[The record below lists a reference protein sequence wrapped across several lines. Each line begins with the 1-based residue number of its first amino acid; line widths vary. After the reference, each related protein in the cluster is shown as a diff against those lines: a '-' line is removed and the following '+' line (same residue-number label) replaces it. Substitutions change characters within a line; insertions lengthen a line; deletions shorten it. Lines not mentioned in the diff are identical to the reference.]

1 MILAFGVKEFVYFGS
16 KKLSG
21 SINPPRSPKFIPNLH
36 ELRSRGGSR
45 LSKYAELGR
54 F

>member
-21 SINPPRSPKFIPNLH
+21 SINSPRLPKFIPNLH
-36 ELRSRGGSR
+36 EL
-45 LSKYAELGR
+45 AVVVHVCQNMQNCH
-54 F
+54 